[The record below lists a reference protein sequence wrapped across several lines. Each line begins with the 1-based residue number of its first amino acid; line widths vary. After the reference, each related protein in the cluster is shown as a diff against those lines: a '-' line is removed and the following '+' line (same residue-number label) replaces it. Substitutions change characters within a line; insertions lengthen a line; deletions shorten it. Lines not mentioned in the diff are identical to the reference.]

1 VRVDGA
7 RQQLAAL
14 ETRRG
19 YLASV
24 VQLAQEGQRA
34 GQVSLADLI
43 RARLQLFEAD
53 LARATARV
61 AVERARSD
69 ANQALG
75 LEP

>member
-1 VRVDGA
+1 ML
-7 RQQLAAL
+7 QQLAAL
-14 ETRRG
+14 QARRG
-19 YLASV
+19 NLATV

-34 GQVSLADLI
+34 GQVPLSELI

-69 ANQALG
+69 QNQALG